1 MAVGLTTAALIG
13 QAMPYAFGAGQAALS
28 FFGGQSKAREQQRQA
43 AAQHGQAVF
52 KNQFQNLMI
61 DRQNDLTRE
70 RFGKQVDLANTQF
83 QFNRE
88 AAQRAQ
94 SAEQV
99 RMNEQMQGFAFQQS
113 NMRASLLQ
121 AQGANAAAGRAGNR
135 SLARASAVA
144 TLGNYGRQQAV
155 LAENLASARGQS
167 RRNMERISRQ
177 RLSADNRVFSQVAI
191 PPQLQT
197 RNAALAAPTVPR
209 MNMGLMIGQAAMSG
223 LSTAYN
229 MTAPGG
235 KFLGFEKPGGTE

>member
-1 MAVGLTTAALIG
+1 MALNYLFA
-13 QAMPYAFGAGQAALS
+13 AGQAGLGMLQGMA
-28 FFGGQSKAREQQRQA
+28 KNAEARRQA
-43 AAQHGQAVF
+43 TAQHGQAVF

-70 RFGKQVDLANTQF
+70 RFGKQLDLANTQF

-177 RLSADNRVFSQVAI
+177 RLSADNRAFSQVAI

-197 RNAALAAPTVPR
+197 RNAALAAPTMPR
-209 MNMGLMIGQAAMSG
+209 MNMGLMIGQSLMSG
-223 LSTAYN
+223 LQTGYS
-229 MTAPGG
+229 MTAPNE
-235 KFLGFEKPGGTE
+235 KFFGFKKPGS

>member
-1 MAVGLTTAALIG
+1 MPVPALFGIAQAGLGLMQGI
-13 QAMPYAFGAGQAALS
+13 
-28 FFGGQSKAREQQRQA
+28 SKNREAKRQA
-43 AAQHGQAVF
+43 TAQHGQAIF
-52 KNQFQNLMI
+52 RNQFQNLMI

-99 RMNEQMQGFAFQQS
+99 RMNEQMQGFAFQQG

-177 RLSADNRVFSQVAI
+177 RLSADNRAFSQVAI

-197 RNAALAAPTVPR
+197 RNPALAAPTMPR
-209 MNMGLMIGQAAMSG
+209 MNMGLMIGQAAFSG

-229 MTAPGG
+229 MTSPGG
-235 KFLGFEKPGGTE
+235 KFLGMKKPGGTN

>member
-1 MAVGLTTAALIG
+1 
-13 QAMPYAFGAGQAALS
+13 MPYAFGAGQAALS